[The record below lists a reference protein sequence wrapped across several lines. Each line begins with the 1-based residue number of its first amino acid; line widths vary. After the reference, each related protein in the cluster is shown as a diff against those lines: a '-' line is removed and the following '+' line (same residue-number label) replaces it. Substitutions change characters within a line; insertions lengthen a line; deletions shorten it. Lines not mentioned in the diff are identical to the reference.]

1 MEPTPLFDRPDDT
14 VRFEPGATIF
24 RKGDPPDVMYVVLEG
39 TVAIGTDETVLDR
52 IEAGGLFGEMALI
65 DDAPRSADARAETHV
80 ALSPVD
86 KERFHE
92 LVARTPHFAVQVM
105 SVMAQRLR
113 RLMR

>member
-24 RKGDPPDVMYVVLEG
+24 RKGDPPDVMYIVLEG
-39 TVAIGTDETVLDR
+39 TVAIGTDDAVLDR

-65 DDAPRSADARAETHV
+65 DDAPRSASARAETHV
-80 ALSPVD
+80 ALAPVD
-86 KERFHE
+86 KDRFHE

-105 SVMAQRLR
+105 RVMAERLR